1 MVKDELL
8 IPNDI
13 GILKASQYELT
24 GYINDVNTEY
34 TQVLM
39 EFGSNGRWSNVYDY
53 GVQRNSVNIK
63 NGEKAYYLYD
73 GRGSV
78 ANLTSQR
85 GASMVYYEYIIYG
98 EADASR
104 AGVHNPYRHNAEY
117 TDAVTGLQYLRA
129 RYYDPE
135 TSRFMT
141 KDTYLGEEI
150 SLISRNPYVYGQN
163 DPLNYIDPSGHFAIS
178 TFLLVTSLVVTAVSA
193 GYSTYKAVTDRNER
207 ASQIRDQQRSS
218 EQEAVS
224 VVHAD
229 FAPSVLPAN
238 TYYNAK
244 DKKLVTF
251 KTAAAYYE
259 YKKLCEEL
267 DELDKGLASTIVHNT
282 LDFVGF
288 IPGVGEVADAAN
300 AAIYFAEGDT
310 TNAALSLVSLIPAA
324 GDLLGKGG
332 RTVDSFIGVSDDV
345 ADAVSDISK
354 NSDEV
359 DDLAGDLP
367 QSAASSSSALN
378 GVENSLNGLP
388 QNKGYSSF
396 DALKRDIGSPG
407 PDKQWHHIVEQSQI
421 QRSGFSS
428 EQIKIHQIL

>member
-1 MVKDELL
+1 
-8 IPNDI
+8 
-13 GILKASQYELT
+13 
-24 GYINDVNTEY
+24 
-34 TQVLM
+34 
-39 EFGSNGRWSNVYDY
+39 
-53 GVQRNSVNIK
+53 
-63 NGEKAYYLYD
+63 
-73 GRGSV
+73 
-78 ANLTSQR
+78 
-85 GASMVYYEYIIYG
+85 
-98 EADASR
+98 
-104 AGVHNPYRHNAEY
+104 
-117 TDAVTGLQYLRA
+117 
-129 RYYDPE
+129 
-135 TSRFMT
+135 MT
-141 KDTYLGEEI
+141 KDTYLGEI
-150 SLISRNPYVYGQN
+150 N
-163 DPLNYIDPSGHFAIS
+163 DPLSRSLYTYTRNNPINLIDPSGHLFGLIIGLITVGVA
-178 TFLLVTSLVVTAVSA
+178 TYGTYRAVS
-193 GYSTYKAVTDRNER
+193 DRNEQ
-207 ASQIRDQQRSS
+207 AAQIRSQQASYESQATVQENVTTRPQNLRAPTSADQVGSFS
-218 EQEAVS
+218 
-224 VVHAD
+224 
-229 FAPSVLPAN
+229 
-238 TYYNAK
+238 YYNERDNK
-244 DKKLVTF
+244 VVTF
-251 KTAAAYYE
+251 TTAAAYYE
-259 YKKLCEEL
+259 YKKLCE
-267 DELDKGLASTIVHNT
+267 DLDKLDKELASNIVHNT
-282 LDFVGF
+282 LDAVGV

-396 DALKRDIGSPG
+396 DALKRDIVSPG